1 MLHFLLPKDLHP
13 IFDHIPSS
21 ALHVV
26 GWGSVLPSVITVG
39 RRLAFDEGKHE
50 MIATLTPILPAHVQF
65 SLEHRHGHHHHGN
78 GNDHEHAHEEHP
90 GLINAENIG
99 DDPAERQRFGVAV
112 LEVFFSQLFSEAG
125 FFIDLREHGFSL
137 DAETIY
143 WNPPNLWYHLDHNFR
158 TGLLKVYDGYFFGP
172 FSYAEEGLRD
182 LGLFTED
189 HAANQR
195 VVDLLL
201 SHFGTGEQRDVL
213 FEIEPFAKSFEQFF
227 DYLKEKNISL
237 DANFIYFGIYL
248 ITLYLCLDKLKVP
261 LDARTAFMNA
271 RARLAKEKTDS
282 QEEPAV
288 N

>member
-26 GWGSVLPSVITVG
+26 GWSSVLPSVITVG

-50 MIATLTPILPAHVQF
+50 MIANLTPMLPAHVQF
-65 SLEHRHGHHHHGN
+65 SLEHRRSHHHHHG
-78 GNDHEHAHEEHP
+78 HEQEHEHP
-90 GLINAENIG
+90 GLVNAEHISE
-99 DDPAERQRFGVAV
+99 DLTERKRFGEAV
-112 LEVFFSQLFSEAG
+112 LEAFFSQLFSEAG

-137 DAETIY
+137 DANTIY
-143 WNPPNLWYHLDHNFR
+143 WNPPNLWYHLDHTFR
-158 TGLLKVYDGYFFGP
+158 IGLLKIYDGYFFGP
-172 FSYAEEGLRD
+172 FSLAEEGLTD

-189 HAANQR
+189 HASNQR

-227 DYLKEKNISL
+227 DYLKEKDMRL

-261 LDARTAFMNA
+261 LDARAAFTNT
-271 RARLAKEKTDS
+271 RERLAKQNLDHQGE
-282 QEEPAV
+282 
-288 N
+288 

>member
-1 MLHFLLPKDLHP
+1 MLHFLLPKELHP

-50 MIATLTPILPAHVQF
+50 MIADLTPLLPAHVQF
-65 SLEHRHGHHHHGN
+65 SLEHRRCQHHRQ
-78 GNDHEHAHEEHP
+78 DDEADTHP
-90 GLINAENIG
+90 GLINAEHLSE
-99 DDPAERQRFGVAV
+99 DEAERKRFGEAV
-112 LEVFFSQLFSEAG
+112 LEVFFSQLFSEKG

-137 DAETIY
+137 DAEAIY
-143 WNPPNLWYHLDHNFR
+143 WNPPNLWYHLEHNFR
-158 TGLLKVYDGYFFGP
+158 IGLLKIYEGYFFGP
-172 FSYAEEGLRD
+172 FSEVEAGLSD

-189 HAANQR
+189 HASNQK

-213 FEIEPFAKSFEQFF
+213 FEIEPFAESFEQFF
-227 DYLKEKNISL
+227 DYLKAKNMQL

-261 LDARTAFMNA
+261 LDAREAFTNA
-271 RARLAKEKTDS
+271 RTRLAKENLDNQMDS
-282 QEEPAV
+282 AV
-288 N
+288 S